1 MSFSERATHSAGVPV
16 SLLGAAGALYSR
28 FFREPRN
35 NIDYNIDYA
44 IRHGED
50 RVVGEFPISS
60 DSLIQRRR

>member
-1 MSFSERATHSAGVPV
+1 MRFFRARNHSAVVPV

-28 FFREPRN
+28 LFREPRN

-60 DSLIQRRR
+60 DSLILRRR